1 MLGSVIT
8 AMVTPFRA
16 DGAVDFER
24 FRELATYLVEN
35 GSDGLVVCGTTG
47 ESPTLSD
54 AEKLDLFRVA
64 VDEVGGRATV
74 IAGTGTYDTGHS
86 AALTKE
92 ATKLG
97 VDAILVVTPYY
108 NKPPQR
114 AIVRHFEE
122 IAGATHLPVVA
133 YNIPGR
139 VVINIESETIARLA
153 EIENVVAVKQAHDDR
168 EQARFIA
175 EETRLDLYS
184 GDDPNTFAFLELG
197 GVGVVSVTAHLWGPQ
212 IAEMIRRPPRRRRR
226 GRAGAARG
234 AAAGLRPP
242 ADPDEPDPDQGGAQ
256 PHGPRGRRTPAAD
269 GRAGR
274 ERARADPLLSRAVG
288 ASRSRVGVAALDSAP
303 MGECRIIPLGGL
315 GEVGKNM
322 TVYEAD
328 GAIVVVDAGLAFPRD
343 EHLGVDLVLP
353 DFSYLRDREQMVR
366 AVVLTHG
373 HEDHVGALPY
383 LMREVRVPL
392 VLATRLTLALVKSK
406 LDEHGLL
413 RSAELR
419 ELAPGDEPV
428 ELGPFRL
435 EFIRMAHSIPDA
447 AAVMLETP
455 GGRCVHTGDYKLDH
469 TPVDGQR
476 TDVGRLAE
484 IGSRGVDLLLGDST
498 NAERAGVTESE
509 RVVGEAFRQ
518 IFPSREGR
526 ILVSSFA
533 SNVHRMQ
540 QAADVGVDCGRKV
553 AFVGRSMR
561 KNANIARSL
570 GYMDVPEE
578 AILRPHELAEL
589 PRGEQ
594 LILCTGSQ
602 GEPMSAMTRIAYND
616 HPAVSV
622 EAGDTVIISA
632 KPIPGN
638 ELRVH
643 DAINR
648 LAKMGAE
655 VLHEDNAPVHVSGH
669 GKAEELRTM
678 IGLLRPKAVMPV
690 HGEFRMLAAHAQLA
704 REGGVP
710 DDRIVMAENGSV
722 VELRDGVTRIVGEVE
737 AGMTFVDGL
746 GVGDVHDVA
755 LRDRRKLSEDGIL
768 IVVATLAAQ
777 DGGGLTAPPE
787 LIARGFGEGAEPLL
801 EELREEANRVLR
813 ELLADDVTEIKLLQ
827 EHLHDALG
835 GIVYDRTR
843 RRPMVLPVI
852 VEV

>member
-1 MLGSVIT
+1 M
-8 AMVTPFRA
+8 
-16 DGAVDFER
+16 
-24 FRELATYLVEN
+24 
-35 GSDGLVVCGTTG
+35 
-47 ESPTLSD
+47 
-54 AEKLDLFRVA
+54 
-64 VDEVGGRATV
+64 
-74 IAGTGTYDTGHS
+74 
-86 AALTKE
+86 
-92 ATKLG
+92 G
-97 VDAILVVTPYY
+97 V
-108 NKPPQR
+108 
-114 AIVRHFEE
+114 
-122 IAGATHLPVVA
+122 
-133 YNIPGR
+133 
-139 VVINIESETIARLA
+139 
-153 EIENVVAVKQAHDDR
+153 
-168 EQARFIA
+168 
-175 EETRLDLYS
+175 
-184 GDDPNTFAFLELG
+184 
-197 GVGVVSVTAHLWGPQ
+197 
-212 IAEMIRRPPRRRRR
+212 
-226 GRAGAARG
+226 
-234 AAAGLRPP
+234 
-242 ADPDEPDPDQGGAQ
+242 
-256 PHGPRGRRTPAAD
+256 
-269 GRAGR
+269 
-274 ERARADPLLSRAVG
+274 
-288 ASRSRVGVAALDSAP
+288 
-303 MGECRIIPLGGL
+303 CRIVPLGGL

-328 GAIVVVDAGLAFPRD
+328 GSIVVVDAGLAFPRD

-353 DFSYLRDREQMVR
+353 DFGYLREREQMVR

-392 VLATRLTLALVKSK
+392 VLGTRLTLALVKSK

-413 RSAELR
+413 RSAELQ
-419 ELAPGDEPV
+419 ELMPGDDPV

-435 EFIRMAHSIPDA
+435 ELVRMAHSIPDA
-447 AAVMLETP
+447 AAVVLETP
-455 GGRCVHTGDYKLDH
+455 GGRVVHTGDYKLDH

-518 IFPSREGR
+518 IFPRREGR

-540 QAADVGVDCGRKV
+540 QAADVAVDCGRKV

-561 KNANIARSL
+561 KNANIARNL

-578 AILRPHELAEL
+578 AILRPNELAEL

-669 GKAEELRTM
+669 GRAEELRTI

-710 DDRIVMAENGSV
+710 DDRIVLAENGSV
-722 VELRDGVTRIVGEVE
+722 VELRDGVPQIVDEVE
-737 AGMTFVDGL
+737 AGVTFVDGL

-755 LRDRRKLSEDGIL
+755 LRDRRKLAEDGVL

-787 LIARGFGEGAEPLL
+787 LIARGFGEQAEPLL
-801 EELREEANRVLR
+801 DELREEAARVLD
-813 ELLADDVTEIKLLQ
+813 ELLGDDVTEIKLLQ

>member
-1 MLGSVIT
+1 M
-8 AMVTPFRA
+8 
-16 DGAVDFER
+16 
-24 FRELATYLVEN
+24 
-35 GSDGLVVCGTTG
+35 GL
-47 ESPTLSD
+47 
-54 AEKLDLFRVA
+54 
-64 VDEVGGRATV
+64 
-74 IAGTGTYDTGHS
+74 
-86 AALTKE
+86 
-92 ATKLG
+92 
-97 VDAILVVTPYY
+97 
-108 NKPPQR
+108 
-114 AIVRHFEE
+114 
-122 IAGATHLPVVA
+122 
-133 YNIPGR
+133 
-139 VVINIESETIARLA
+139 
-153 EIENVVAVKQAHDDR
+153 
-168 EQARFIA
+168 
-175 EETRLDLYS
+175 
-184 GDDPNTFAFLELG
+184 
-197 GVGVVSVTAHLWGPQ
+197 
-212 IAEMIRRPPRRRRR
+212 
-226 GRAGAARG
+226 
-234 AAAGLRPP
+234 
-242 ADPDEPDPDQGGAQ
+242 
-256 PHGPRGRRTPAAD
+256 
-269 GRAGR
+269 
-274 ERARADPLLSRAVG
+274 
-288 ASRSRVGVAALDSAP
+288 
-303 MGECRIIPLGGL
+303 CRIVPLGGL

-353 DFSYLRDREQMVR
+353 DFTYLRDREQMVR

-392 VLATRLTLALVKSK
+392 VLGTRLTLALVKSK

-419 ELAPGDEPV
+419 ELMPGDDPV
-428 ELGPFRL
+428 EVDPFRL
-435 EFIRMAHSIPDA
+435 ELVRMAHSIPDA
-447 AAVMLETP
+447 AAVVLETP

-540 QAADVGVDCGRKV
+540 QAADVGVACGRKV

-561 KNANIARSL
+561 KNANIARNL
-570 GYMDVPEE
+570 GYMDVPED
-578 AILRPHELAEL
+578 AILRPNELAEL

-669 GKAEELRTM
+669 GRAEELRTI
-678 IGLLRPKAVMPV
+678 IGLLRPRAVMPV

-704 REGGVP
+704 RDGGVP
-710 DDRIVMAENGSV
+710 DDRIVLAENGSV
-722 VELRDGVTRIVGEVE
+722 IELQDGVPRIVGEVE
-737 AGMTFVDGL
+737 AGVTLVDGL

-755 LRDRRKLSEDGIL
+755 LRDRRKLAEDGVL

-777 DGGGLTAPPE
+777 DGGGLTASPE
-787 LIARGFGEGAEPLL
+787 LIARGFGEQAEPLL
-801 EELREEANRVLR
+801 EELRTEADRVLR